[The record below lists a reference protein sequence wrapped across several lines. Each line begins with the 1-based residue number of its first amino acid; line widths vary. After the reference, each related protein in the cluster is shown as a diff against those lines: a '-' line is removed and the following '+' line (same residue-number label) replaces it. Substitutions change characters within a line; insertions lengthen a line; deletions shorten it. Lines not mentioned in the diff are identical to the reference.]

1 MPSLTERAISS
12 GAVEEA
18 AAIVARLAAAPR
30 GAGTSSEHAAR
41 GWCAEQ
47 LQASGFRTTEQS
59 FAYSALPGR
68 WGTPLIG
75 LAWLGVVAAA
85 GHFGNLGRADLTLS
99 ILLGGLALVGV
110 GGGWLVRRGVL
121 DAPAMRRVGVNL
133 IATRGTQPPRVWLM
147 AHVDSKSQP
156 VPIALRAL
164 AITATSV
171 LLLVAVAMA
180 VGQLLGMEWGGG
192 WLVWTIVT
200 AATTLPI
207 VATTV
212 ADHSPGA
219 LDNASGVAVVLLAAA
234 QAPPAMP
241 VGICLTS
248 AEELGLAGARAWV
261 ASGGS
266 GGMPVLNVDGVDDV
280 GSIRAMWSGTR
291 PEALLAALARAGVRV
306 SEPVAARRLL
316 PGILTD
322 AVAVSDA
329 GIPAVTLSRGTA
341 RTLLRIH
348 RPSDTPARIS
358 GVGIARVASVLA
370 TALKHY

>member
-1 MPSLTERAISS
+1 MPLTERALPS
-12 GAVEEA
+12 GAAEEA
-18 AAIVARLAAAPR
+18 TAIVARLAAAPR
-30 GAGTSSEHAAR
+30 GAGTPSEQAAR

-47 LQASGFRTTEQS
+47 LQAAGFRTTEQP
-59 FAYSALPGR
+59 FTYSALPGR
-68 WGTPLIG
+68 WGTPLVG
-75 LAWLGVVAAA
+75 LGLLGITAGA
-85 GHFGNLGRADLTLS
+85 GHFGNLGRP
-99 ILLGGLALVGV
+99 GLALGILLAGLAFVGV
-110 GGGWLVRRGVL
+110 GGGWLARRGVL
-121 DAPAMRRVGVNL
+121 VVPALRRDGVNL
-133 IATRGTQPPRVWLM
+133 IATRGTQSPRVWLM
-147 AHVDSKSQP
+147 AHLDSKSQP

-171 LLLVAVAMA
+171 LLLGAVAMA
-180 VGQLLGMEWGGG
+180 VGQLLGMAWGGG

-200 AATTLPI
+200 GLTTLPI
-207 VATTV
+207 AATTV
-212 ADHSPGA
+212 GDNSSGA

-234 QAPPAMP
+234 QAPPGMP

-261 ASGGS
+261 ASDGP

-348 RPSDTPARIS
+348 RPSDTPDRLS
-358 GVGIARVASVLA
+358 GGGIARVAAVLA